1 MENLTESK
9 EYKIAKELENGLND
23 YSFNAKK
30 FTAAIPTMHPT
41 LQQSLFRLIKECVI
55 FMADEKNRYIDR
67 RNRISYECS
76 KQLAG
81 ILQETGVPLI

>member
-9 EYKIAKELENGLND
+9 EYRLAKELENALND

-30 FTAAIPTMHPT
+30 FVAAIPTMHPT

-55 FMADEKNRYIDR
+55 FMADEKNRYIDG
-67 RNRISYECS
+67 RNRVSYECS
-76 KQLAG
+76 KKLAG
-81 ILQETGVPLI
+81 ILQETGVPMI